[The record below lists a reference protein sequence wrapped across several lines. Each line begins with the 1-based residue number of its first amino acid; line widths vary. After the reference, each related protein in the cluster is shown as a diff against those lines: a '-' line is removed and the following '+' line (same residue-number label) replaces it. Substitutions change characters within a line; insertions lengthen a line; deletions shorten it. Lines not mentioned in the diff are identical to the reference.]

1 MKYLNLT
8 LVASLILS
16 LASCNQ
22 KEAKTNTKK
31 TTTQQTDLSNT
42 VESRIIDNGITYQQE
57 GGKAVFMDGPQLQ
70 ITDENYGHAETAK
83 NYRNWMVKGANEGL
97 SHLRIL
103 APRGRKAPTVQMNH
117 DCLYSVAITKVVDG
131 KVSFEIPEDVLVYTS
146 VQVIDQYGHG
156 QYYIVKKGKHTVD
169 FDTSDGTTHAF
180 LIFRSGL
187 EKGIEVAKENQN
199 KLTTWGLV
207 SGGFKVPNY
216 NFDEVDAKTA
226 ELRATMTGKAFY
238 YTFPRNEKEVT
249 DRHQWNLECALGWGG
264 ASPIAN
270 EANLY
275 TNSKMYSG
283 QKSYQ
288 TTFMNPESVYFS
300 SVTVYNAERYLFED
314 EDIINKNS
322 NTWEVN
328 SDNTVTIS
336 FNCGPDA
343 KNNID
348 TKGQDFTYTVR
359 YYGVTEPVIQAN
371 NKNAVPNRLN
381 PMFMMTEIGNK

>member
-1 MKYLNLT
+1 MKSLMKL
-8 LVASLILS
+8 LGVAIVLS
-16 LASCNQ
+16 LTACSQ
-22 KEAKTNTKK
+22 PKEKNNEVK
-31 TTTQQTDLSNT
+31 TDLSGV
-42 VESRIIDNGITYQQE
+42 VESKIIQSAIAYQQA
-57 GGKAVFMDGPQLQ
+57 GGEAEFMDGEVIK
-70 ITDENYGHAETAK
+70 ITDQNYAHAETAK
-83 NYRNWMVKGANEGL
+83 NYRNWMAKGANEGI

-103 APRGRKAPTVQMNH
+103 APRGKKAPTVQMNH

-131 KVSFEIPEDVLVYTS
+131 KISFEIPQDVLVYTS

-156 QYYIVKKGKHTVD
+156 QQYIVTKGKHKVD
-169 FDTSDGTTHAF
+169 FDISDGTTHAF
-180 LIFRSGL
+180 LIWRSGL
-187 EKGIEVAKENQN
+187 EKGMDVAKVNQD

-207 SGGFKVPNY
+207 SGDFKVPNY
-216 NFDEVDAKTA
+216 DFEAVDAKTA
-226 ELRATMTGKAFY
+226 ELRSEVTGKAFY

-283 QKSYQ
+283 KKSYS
-288 TTFMNPESVYFS
+288 TTFMNPQSVYFS
-300 SVTVYNAERYLFED
+300 SITVYNAQRYLFED
-314 EDIINKNS
+314 EEVKNVNS

-348 TKGQDFTYTVR
+348 TKGQDYTFTVR
-359 YYGVTEPVIQAN
+359 YYGVTEQVIRAN
-371 NKNAVPNRLN
+371 NKDAVPNRLN
-381 PMFMMTEIGNK
+381 PMFMMTEVTK

>member
-1 MKYLNLT
+1 MKSLMKL
-8 LVASLILS
+8 LGVAIVLS
-16 LASCNQ
+16 LTACSQ
-22 KEAKTNTKK
+22 SKEKNNEVK
-31 TTTQQTDLSNT
+31 TDLSGV
-42 VESRIIDNGITYQQE
+42 VESKIIQSAIAYQQA
-57 GGKAVFMDGPQLQ
+57 GGEAEFMDGEVIK
-70 ITDENYGHAETAK
+70 ITDQNYAHAETAK
-83 NYRNWMVKGANEGL
+83 NYRNWMAKGANEGI

-103 APRGRKAPTVQMNH
+103 APRGKKAPTVQMNH

-131 KVSFEIPEDVLVYTS
+131 KISFEIPQDVLVYTS

-156 QYYIVKKGKHTVD
+156 QQYIVTKGRHTVD
-169 FDTSDGTTHAF
+169 FDISDGTTHAF
-180 LIFRSGL
+180 LIWRSGL
-187 EKGIEVAKENQN
+187 EKGMDVAKANQD

-207 SGGFKVPNY
+207 SGDFKVPNY
-216 NFDEVDAKTA
+216 DFEAVDAKTA
-226 ELRATMTGKAFY
+226 ELRSEVTGKAFY

-283 QKSYQ
+283 KKSYS
-288 TTFMNPESVYFS
+288 TTFMNPQSVYFS
-300 SVTVYNAERYLFED
+300 SITVYNAQRYLFED
-314 EDIINKNS
+314 EEVKNVNS

-348 TKGQDFTYTVR
+348 TKGQDYTFTVR
-359 YYGVTEPVIQAN
+359 YYGVTEQVIRAN
-371 NKNAVPNRLN
+371 NKDAVPNRLN
-381 PMFMMTEIGNK
+381 PMFMMAEVTK

>member
-1 MKYLNLT
+1 MKLLG
-8 LVASLILS
+8 VAIVLS
-16 LASCNQ
+16 LTACSQ
-22 KEAKTNTKK
+22 PKEKNNEVK
-31 TTTQQTDLSNT
+31 TDLSGV
-42 VESRIIDNGITYQQE
+42 VESKIIQSAIAYQQA
-57 GGKAVFMDGPQLQ
+57 GGEAEFMDSEVIK
-70 ITDENYGHAETAK
+70 ITDQNYAHAETAK
-83 NYRNWMVKGANEGL
+83 NYRNWMAKGANEGI

-103 APRGRKAPTVQMNH
+103 APRGKKAPTVQMNH
-117 DCLYSVAITKVVDG
+117 DCLYSVAITKVIDG
-131 KVSFEIPEDVLVYTS
+131 KISFEIPQDVLVYTS

-156 QYYIVKKGKHTVD
+156 QQYIVTKGKHTVD
-169 FDTSDGTTHAF
+169 FDISDGTTHAF
-180 LIFRSGL
+180 LIWRSGL
-187 EKGIEVAKENQN
+187 EKGMDVAKANQD

-207 SGGFKVPNY
+207 SGDFKVPNY
-216 NFDEVDAKTA
+216 DFEAVDAKTA
-226 ELRATMTGKAFY
+226 ELRSEVTGKAFY

-283 QKSYQ
+283 KKSYS
-288 TTFMNPESVYFS
+288 TTFMNPQSVYFS
-300 SVTVYNAERYLFED
+300 SITVYNAQRYLFED
-314 EDIINKNS
+314 EEVKNVNS

-348 TKGQDFTYTVR
+348 TKGQDYTFTVR
-359 YYGVTEPVIQAN
+359 YYGVTEQVIRAN
-371 NKNAVPNRLN
+371 NKDAVPNRLN
-381 PMFMMTEIGNK
+381 PMFMMTEVTK